1 MVPVT
6 SSMQTNAKSQLDINV
21 QTVRVIPVYGMIANN
36 LDWFGANQ
44 VNTPSIPFPHL
55 RIMIHTTTV
64 S

>member
-1 MVPVT
+1 MVPVA
-6 SSMQTNAKSQLDINV
+6 SSMQTNAKSQLDINIL
-21 QTVRVIPVYGMIANN
+21 TVRVIDGMVANN

>member
-1 MVPVT
+1 MVPVK
-6 SSMQTNAKSQLDINV
+6 SSMQTNANPQLDINTL
-21 QTVRVIPVYGMIANN
+21 TVRVIDGMVANN

-44 VNTPSIPFPHL
+44 GNTPFIPFPHL